1 MKCIVLSNS
10 KYKKKDG
17 TGEGYI
23 ANVAYIRK
31 NEVNIQQAFGLDNV
45 FVGDIVD
52 IEVDL
57 KGFPISHEVL
67 GKSESVDFLIGE
79 LQHL

>member
-17 TGEGYI
+17 TGEGFI

-31 NEVNIQQAFGLDNV
+31 NEVNIQQAFGLENV
-45 FVGDIVD
+45 FAGDIVD

-67 GKSESVDFLIGE
+67 GKAESVDFLFGE

>member
-17 TGEGYI
+17 SGEGYI
-23 ANVAYIRK
+23 ANVAYIRN
-31 NEVNIQQAFGLDNV
+31 NEINIQQAFGMNDV
-45 FVGDIVD
+45 FSGDIVD

-57 KGFPISHEVL
+57 KGFPISHSVI
-67 GKSESVDFLIGE
+67 GKCESVDLFIGE